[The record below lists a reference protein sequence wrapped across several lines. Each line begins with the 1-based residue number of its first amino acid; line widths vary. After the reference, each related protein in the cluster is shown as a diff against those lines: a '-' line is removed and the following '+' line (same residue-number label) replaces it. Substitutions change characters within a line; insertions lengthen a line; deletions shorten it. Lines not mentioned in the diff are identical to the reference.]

1 MKLKNLVK
9 ISTALAVT
17 AVALVVPSA
26 ASAANV
32 IPNPGFEADC
42 GGVPCSWIGVDGVTT
57 RDTVNPKTGAAS
69 IKLTIGGGAGPH
81 QATAHTVC
89 TNATV
94 QSGIRQVSFA
104 YRATAGVTGLAM
116 TVSLFANAG
125 CTGGI
130 AQVPFDVNSVNTTNT
145 WQVVNAGINVPST
158 AQSFQINLGTG
169 CASGCNGTQATNFD
183 DVVLDQ
189 AATAATLV
197 SFRGQHTA
205 KGVRL
210 TWQTAATPQL
220 AGFNVYR
227 GTKKLNRTIVRSVR
241 GTLAASTFSWLDRTA
256 ARSGR
261 PLTYRLQAVY
271 LDGTRAW
278 LGSTR
283 V

>member
-1 MKLKNLVK
+1 MNRKTLRYAIGTVV
-9 ISTALAVT
+9 AA
-17 AVALVVPSA
+17 AALVAPSA

-42 GGVPCSWIGVDGVTT
+42 GGVPCSWVGVDGVTT
-57 RDTVNPKTGAAS
+57 RDTTNPHSGSAS
-69 IKLTIGGGAGPH
+69 IRLAIGGGSGAH
-81 QATAHTVC
+81 QATAHSLC
-89 TNATV
+89 TNATIS
-94 QSGIRQVSFA
+94 SGLRTVSFA

-116 TVSLFANAG
+116 TVSLYGNTG

-130 AQVPFDVNSVNTTNT
+130 AQVSFDVNSVNTSGT
-145 WQVVNAGINVPST
+145 WQVVTAGINVPST
-158 AQSFQINLGTG
+158 AQSFLISLGTG

-183 DVVLDQ
+183 DVVLDSG
-189 AATAATLV
+189 APTAATLV
-197 SFRGQHTA
+197 SFRACHTT
-205 KGVRL
+205 KGVQL
-210 TWQTAATPQL
+210 TWKTAATPQL

-241 GTLAASTFSWLDRTA
+241 GTLGASAFSWLDRSA
-256 ARSGR
+256 GHQAHA
-261 PLTYRLQAVY
+261 TYRLQAVY